1 MEVAIRVKSNYLFN
15 AFLIFF
21 VVHATQLGVG
31 VQGFQRIIFQDAQQ
45 DAWISVLI
53 SGVATNLLVF
63 FIVKTLELYSS
74 TDIYGIH
81 HDLFGLLI
89 GKLLNVSYIFYLL
102 MSFFVVLRNYIEV
115 IQAWIFPEIPLW
127 FLSSSMLLLVIYGI
141 SSGIRSIVGIA
152 FFSVTLSLWLL
163 IFIAYPLQYA
173 NWKQMLPMFESDIK
187 GLLKGAYNM
196 TFTVLGYEILYTIY
210 PFVKEKKKVQ
220 KFAQLGVVF
229 TTFIY
234 TSLMVVATVYFSGEQ
249 LERTIWATLSLFK
262 VVRLPFIERFE
273 YVAITYWML
282 IILPNLILYMWSAC
296 RGLERVFNIKS
307 KNAIWGISILI
318 IICIQLFVTRNQVD
332 ALNGIFAKFAFFVVA
347 GYPVILYLF
356 AMFKRKIFN
365 KGASSCD

>member
-1 MEVAIRVKSNYLFN
+1 MEVVLKIKSHYLFN

-21 VVHATQLGVG
+21 VVHATQIGVG
-31 VQGFQRIIFQDAQQ
+31 VQGFQRIIFQNAHQ
-45 DAWISVLI
+45 DAWISVII
-53 SGVATNLLVF
+53 SGVSTNLLVF
-63 FIVKTLELYSS
+63 MIIKTLALYSS

-81 HDLFGLLI
+81 HDLFGLII
-89 GKLLNVSYIFYLL
+89 GKLLNVSYIFYLI

-115 IQAWIFPEIPLW
+115 IQAWIFPELPLW

-141 SSGIRSIVGIA
+141 NSGIRSIVGIA

-163 IFIAYPLQYA
+163 IFIAYPMKYA
-173 NWKQMLPMFESDIK
+173 NWKQMLPMFEADMIS
-187 GLLKGAYNM
+187 LLKGAYHM

-210 PFVKEKKKVQ
+210 PYVKEKKKVQ

-229 TTFIY
+229 TTLIY
-234 TSLMVVATVYFSGEQ
+234 TSLMVVSTVYFSGEQ

-296 RGLERVFNIKS
+296 RGIERIFNIKS
-307 KNAIWGISILI
+307 KNTIWGISILTI
-318 IICIQLFVTRNQVD
+318 IGIQFFVTRNQVNT
-332 ALNGIFAKFAFFVVA
+332 LNGVFAKFAFFVVTV
-347 GYPVILYLF
+347 YPVILYLF
-356 AMFKRKIFN
+356 ALVKRKLLK
-365 KGASSCD
+365 KGAS